1 MSGSMDRFVWV
12 MRILLGAEL
21 LAIFISMFWWIRRNS
36 LVHNVVLR
44 VQKNW
49 SRQGGLIQ
57 KVDKMLLYSGLY
69 HKWSFLTT
77 ERWILF
83 QVFVVSG
90 VALGVLIWGV
100 AVWKG
105 MLTLAGFFAIQY
117 ILINIMMAGN
127 YKRVEE
133 DLLKFLDFLGNYSI
147 TSGEISSILYQI
159 SGYLEEPLRGA
170 LRECYYEAQTF
181 GDTSA
186 ALVSMSNKIQHPKF
200 KEVIRNIEVTMR
212 YSADF
217 TILVNQSRRAVR
229 EHMKLRQERKAL
241 AREAGINMLILGGM
255 TAVIFLAVEKLAGVS
270 MEHVLF
276 ETWIGRGCLMGIG
289 LIVFLFYGQVR
300 KIDR

>member
-1 MSGSMDRFVWV
+1 MSGSMDRFVWG

-21 LAIFISMFWWIRRNS
+21 LAIFISMFWWIRKNS

-49 SRQGGLIQ
+49 FNQSGLIQ
-57 KVDKMLLYSGLY
+57 KMDKMLLYSGLH
-69 HKWSFLTT
+69 HKWPLLTT
-77 ERWILF
+77 EKWIFL
-83 QVFVVSG
+83 QVFVMGGMTLSMV
-90 VALGVLIWGV
+90 IWRLTI
-100 AVWKG
+100 WKG
-105 MLTLAGFFAIQY
+105 MLILAGIFAVEY
-117 ILINIMMAGN
+117 VLISKLMAGN
-127 YKRVEE
+127 YKRVDE

-147 TSGEISSILYQI
+147 TSGEITSIFYQI
-159 SGYLEEPLRGA
+159 SRYLAEPLRGV
-170 LRECYYEAQTF
+170 LQECYYEAQTF

-186 ALVSMSNKIQHPKF
+186 ALISMSNKIQHPKF

-270 MEHVLF
+270 MEKVLF
-276 ETWIGRGCLMGIG
+276 ETWIGRGSLLGIG
-289 LIVFLFYGQVR
+289 LIVFLFYLQVR
-300 KIDR
+300 KID